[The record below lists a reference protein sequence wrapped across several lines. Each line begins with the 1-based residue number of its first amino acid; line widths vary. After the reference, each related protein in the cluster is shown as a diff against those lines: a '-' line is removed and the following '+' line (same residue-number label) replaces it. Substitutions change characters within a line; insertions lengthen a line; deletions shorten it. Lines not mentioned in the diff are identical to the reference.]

1 MPIPE
6 GIRFV
11 NNVEFDSMDG
21 HCISGGGVD
30 ELQETLRQLKDE
42 GDDRAILIL
51 DAAYQFAV
59 SIGVYAETTEGR
71 DARRA
76 EQAVSA

>member
-1 MPIPE
+1 MPVPA

-11 NNVEFDSMDG
+11 NNVEYDSYDG
-21 HCISGGGVD
+21 HCINGGGVE

-42 GDDRAILIL
+42 GEDRAILIL
-51 DAAYQFAV
+51 DAAYQFAI
-59 SIGVYAETTEGR
+59 SIAVYAETPEAR

-76 EQAVSA
+76 ESRAA